1 MAPQK
6 SPRSTS
12 ATLRPALRRV
22 ERGGGAEHPA
32 ADDGEIERAARERVE
47 VAMHGGHRG
56 LRPQAGALAVA
67 ASFLVRTF
75 TSLP

>member
-12 ATLRPALRRV
+12 ATLRPRCAASSAAAAPKIPPPMTARSNGPRV
-22 ERGGGAEHPA
+22 
-32 ADDGEIERAARERVE
+32 ERVE
-47 VAMHGGHRG
+47 VAMHGGHGG